1 MMDRLS
7 VFKAWFVD
15 YYMNEPNTTI
25 IALHIDKVQPRY
37 RNQYPGNNNP
47 NVPGIRP
54 TFLAA
59 ILGAPE
65 LAIPSKSS
73 QVFLSTFSIGSAY
86 TLDPGNPWFT
96 YSNCPVSQIS
106 YQSVITGETEELPVV
121 VSLLGRSGDDMNLI
135 QWALGTLRA
144 SGRPTTV
151 KTGKT
156 AF

>member
-1 MMDRLS
+1 MTEVVKWYWYEYGLIRLSCPILTINRILGSQVTLQEHEEMMDRLS

-73 QVFLSTFSIGSAY
+73 
-86 TLDPGNPWFT
+86 
-96 YSNCPVSQIS
+96 
-106 YQSVITGETEELPVV
+106 
-121 VSLLGRSGDDMNLI
+121 
-135 QWALGTLRA
+135 
-144 SGRPTTV
+144 
-151 KTGKT
+151 
-156 AF
+156 